1 VTKAGRCCL
10 AAVQIRRA
18 YILTR
23 MGLCLLFLLVFC
35 WELPGATLC
44 NPMGYGHNP
53 ETRSGR
59 GLVNS
64 PYRKGIVVAA
74 HPLAAQVGLDI
85 LKAGGNAFDAG
96 IAVEMA
102 LAVVLPA
109 AGNLGG
115 GGFLLIHT
123 PGDGTE
129 FLDYR
134 EQAPMNLSKSRYIDS
149 VGALVGKNIL
159 EGATAAGIPGTLAG
173 MEALHQRHGR
183 LPWHK
188 LLEPAAEL
196 AAKGWALTRR
206 EAELLN
212 KHGGDLLRINGG
224 HTYLSRGAAFSQG
237 DTLRNPELAMTL
249 SRLAQRGARDFYQGE
264 IARRLAEFMSSEGS
278 DMTLADLQQYRAIW
292 RAPLCGSYGPYY
304 LCSAAPPS
312 SGGFLL
318 MQMLGLMQ
326 ASGCSPGALR
336 SNSEIHL
343 MMEAARR
350 AYADRSEYLGDPDQH
365 PIPLASLLDSA
376 YLRMRSQ
383 GMNRR
388 KATRSVDV
396 YPGKLPSG
404 ISELIP
410 LPAGPRVP
418 HREPTETTHYVVADD
433 EGNVLT
439 ATTSLNG
446 AYGSRRVVPGLGFLL
461 NNTMDDFSLGKGL
474 SNSYGLSGSDVN
486 ALAGGKRML
495 SSMTPTL
502 VYRNGKPEMALGSP
516 GGSTIPTTVLQVF
529 LYHAYG
535 GMDAASSVARPRL
548 HHQWKPDYIRAET
561 RRLSVVR
568 KTGLRLRGHKIRTK
582 PPIGRAALVHLHPDG
597 RMEGGA
603 DPRGDDC
610 VMGF

>member
-1 VTKAGRCCL
+1 L
-10 AAVQIRRA
+10 N
-18 YILTR
+18 YL
-23 MGLCLLFLLVFC
+23 GLCLMFLLVF
-35 WELPGATLC
+35 WGELTGATLC
-44 NPMGYGHNP
+44 KSIAYGQKS
-53 ETRSGR
+53 ETQPGR
-59 GLVNS
+59 GVVDS

-74 HPLAAQVGLDI
+74 HPLAAQAGLSI

-134 EQAPMNLSKSRYIDS
+134 EQAPIHLNKSRYIDS
-149 VGALVGKNIL
+149 VGAAVGKNTI

-173 MEALHQRHGR
+173 MEALHQKHGR

-188 LLEPAAEL
+188 ILEPAVEL

-212 KHGGDLLRINGG
+212 KHSSDLIRINGG
-224 HTYLSRGAAFSQG
+224 HTYLSRETRFSLG

-249 SRLAQRGARDFYQGE
+249 SRLAERGAREFYQGE
-264 IARRLAEFMSSEGS
+264 IARRLAEFLSSEGS
-278 DMTLADLQQYRAIW
+278 DLILADLQQYRAVW
-292 RAPLCGSYGPYY
+292 RAPVCGSYGPYR
-304 LCSAAPPS
+304 LCSAGPPS

-318 MQMLGLMQ
+318 LQMLGLMQ
-326 ASGCSPGALR
+326 ASGRSPGALR
-336 SNSEIHL
+336 TNSEIHL

-365 PIPLASLLDSA
+365 SIPLASLLDST
-376 YLRMRSQ
+376 YLRMRSD

-396 YPGKLPSG
+396 YAGALPSDKSGSTPLPSG
-404 ISELIP
+404 TRFP
-410 LPAGPRVP
+410 T
-418 HREPTETTHYVVADD
+418 REPTETTHYVVADD

-446 AYGSRRVVPGLGFLL
+446 AYGSHRVVPGLGFLL
-461 NNTMDDFSLGKGL
+461 NNTIDDFSLGKGL
-474 SNSYGLSGSDVN
+474 SNSYGLSGSDAN
-486 ALAGGKRML
+486 ALGGGKRML

-502 VYRNGKPEMALGSP
+502 VYSNGRPEMALGSP

-529 LYHAYG
+529 LYHTYG
-535 GMDAASSVARPRL
+535 GMDAARAVARPRL
-548 HHQWKPDYIRAET
+548 HHQWKPDYIRTES
-561 RRLSVVR
+561 RRLSVLR

-610 VMGF
+610 VMGY